1 MRSLA
6 DASER
11 FQVLPPRDRRQA
23 EAGEGQK
30 PRNGIVKIPVG
41 RPTGIACFDLCG
53 AGCDWILLRVGR
65 GGGIATISLKN
76 GRGHVQGLLWD
87 ENEKWD
93 DVVDLWAFSLDCQN
107 RVGQI
112 EGIGAYT
119 AGRFRVYGFDTTGEE
134 ENNSK

>member
-23 EAGEGQK
+23 EAGEGQSEILHATIYTAVRFDCERVTE

-93 DVVDLWAFSLDCQN
+93 DVVDLWAFSLDC
-107 RVGQI
+107 
-112 EGIGAYT
+112 
-119 AGRFRVYGFDTTGEE
+119 
-134 ENNSK
+134 